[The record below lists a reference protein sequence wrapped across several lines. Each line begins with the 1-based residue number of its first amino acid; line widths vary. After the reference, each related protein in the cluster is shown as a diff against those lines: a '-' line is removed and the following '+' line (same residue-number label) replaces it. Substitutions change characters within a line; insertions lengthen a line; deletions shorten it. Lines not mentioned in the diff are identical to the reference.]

1 MADVWPRRRVK
12 LAGAIMHHPS
22 RPELPIRLLS
32 ALGPDPRARHVRVVT
47 DPEPYNSGA
56 RLLPNGAVEV
66 AQNVSPWRT
75 YRACLEQMPEWCSHY
90 LILQDDVLPGRRFL
104 WAAVEAI
111 RHRPDVVVSFFVNW
125 LAHAS
130 ATTLVQNAQTCAAW
144 SPLHE
149 NERFVP
155 TLALAFPRALALDL
169 LDAPEGIVERPIAD
183 DEVVGRWRI
192 ARRLEVWCTIPN
204 LVQHDEEA
212 PSVLLGHRESRPR
225 YAACFIGEHSPAVI
239 DWTRGL

>member
-1 MADVWPRRRVK
+1 M
-12 LAGAIMHHPS
+12 
-22 RPELPIRLLS
+22 
-32 ALGPDPRARHVRVVT
+32 VT
-47 DPEPYNSGA
+47 DPEPYNSA
-56 RLLPNGAVEV
+56 AKMLPDGTVEV
-66 AQNVSPWRT
+66 AQNVNPWRT
-75 YRACLEQMPEWCSHY
+75 YRECLRVMPDGCTHY

-104 WAAVEAI
+104 WAVVEAI
-111 RHRPDVVVSFFVNW
+111 RHRPTAVVCFFVNW

-130 ATTLVQNAQTCAAW
+130 ATTLVQNSQLCTAW

-155 TLALAFPRALALDL
+155 TVALAYPRDLAADL
-169 LDAPEGIVERPIAD
+169 LVAPEGDIERPIAD
-183 DEVVGRWRI
+183 DEIVGQWRI
-192 ARRLEVWCTIPN
+192 RKRLEVWCTIPN

-225 YAACFIGEHSPAVI
+225 YAACFIGPHSPALI

>member
-1 MADVWPRRRVK
+1 MPEIWTRRQVK

-22 RPELPIRLLS
+22 RGYLPPRLYS
-32 ALGPDPRARHVRVVT
+32 MLGPDARARHLRVVQ
-47 DPEPYNSGA
+47 DPDPTNA
-56 RLLPNGAVEV
+56 AN
-66 AQNVSPWRT
+66 PWRT
-75 YRACLEQMPEWCSHY
+75 YKEALRRAPVDCTHY

-111 RHRPDVVVSFFVNW
+111 RHRPDAVISFFVNW

-130 ATTLVQNAQTCAAW
+130 STTLVQNAQLCTAW
-144 SPLHE
+144 SPLHPT
-149 NERFVP
+149 ERFVP
-155 TLALAFPRALALDL
+155 TVALVYPRALVDDL
-169 LDAPEGIVERPIAD
+169 LGCEEGWVTSPIAD
-183 DEVVGRWRI
+183 DEIVGQWR
-192 ARRLEVWCTIPN
+192 RRRGLEVWCTIPN

-225 YAACFIGEHSPAVI
+225 YACCFIGQHSPALI